1 MTDETAQP
9 VMIPY
14 ATHLEVVA
22 EHLRQTAPVEG
33 DDVLRSLAAYKG
45 PWTGPRKAAALI
57 ERLVAE
63 KAEAERVARDHYD
76 WWRTAIARAE
86 AAEADAARLRK
97 WLDNNTTHYNTA
109 ERESPVLASVSKRIW
124 YHASDDMES
133 WPFSAAIDAAMSE
146 QVDVV
151 ARLTNASLSC
161 SKGQRGD
168 IHHEAAAEIT
178 ALRERVAELEREA
191 VAPPREAIQC
201 AYSFAHGLAPCD
213 ECVAAGR
220 CRGAA
225 MSEQK

>member
-1 MTDETAQP
+1 
-9 VMIPY
+9 
-14 ATHLEVVA
+14 
-22 EHLRQTAPVEG
+22 
-33 DDVLRSLAAYKG
+33 
-45 PWTGPRKAAALI
+45 
-57 ERLVAE
+57 
-63 KAEAERVARDHYD
+63 
-76 WWRTAIARAE
+76 
-86 AAEADAARLRK
+86 
-97 WLDNNTTHYNTA
+97 
-109 ERESPVLASVSKRIW
+109 
-124 YHASDDMES
+124 
-133 WPFSAAIDAAMSE
+133 MSE